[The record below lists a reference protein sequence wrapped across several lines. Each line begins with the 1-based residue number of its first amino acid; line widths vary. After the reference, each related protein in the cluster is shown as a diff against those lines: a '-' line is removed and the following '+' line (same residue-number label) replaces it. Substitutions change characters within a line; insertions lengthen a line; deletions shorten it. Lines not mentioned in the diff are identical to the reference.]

1 MNPVRSKKSKIS
13 ADSQNANRTSNGM
26 KKKQFIAIVLSLA
39 LVALFLPVSSVR
51 AQFERP
57 FGGIVSLSIP
67 CTCPGSA
74 GNTWIWFTPLY
85 LGGPVVITGPVVYS
99 RYATLPFANF
109 NIAVPSRY
117 HAGYFT
123 PGVQACWMT
132 IVTGCIPLPNLGLM
146 FYVGTN

>member
-85 LGGPVVITGPVVYS
+85 LGGLVVITGPVVYS
-99 RYATLPFANF
+99 RYATLPFANS
-109 NIAVPSRY
+109 NIAVPSKY
-117 HAGYFT
+117 HLGSYVVT
-123 PGVQACWMT
+123 GPTCWMYA
-132 IVTGCIPLPNLGLM
+132 VAGCYPLTAIGLM
-146 FYVGTN
+146 TKVGTN